1 MRLGPTPGHDGAVV
15 GAAIIVV
22 VILFVLPPVFLMI
35 GAAISALLGRTLRV
49 RAEEDHA
56 GSELID
62 LNH

>member
-1 MRLGPTPGHDGAVV
+1 MV